1 MSAAVASL
9 LALLA
14 AIAISFASRLNVG
27 VVAIPLAWAAGVYG
41 GRTADAVLS
50 GFPSALFVTLA
61 GVTLLFA
68 LAESNGTVAQL
79 GVRLTLLARG
89 RARLLPI
96 VFFFI
101 ACALSTLGPGAVPA
115 VALIAPLAFATAG
128 VAGIPPFLTALMV
141 ANGANAGN
149 LSPFS
154 AVGIIANTRMASVG
168 LGGHE
173 WKVWA
178 ANFLAHAV
186 VASAAY
192 AWMVRR
198 VPARMSESIAH
209 PEPLSRSQWTTLLVI
224 SIWILAVVALSASL
238 GLAAFAASAV
248 IIAFRCA
255 DEALAFKAMPWSA
268 IVMVCGVA
276 MLVTNAERSGGLDL
290 FTTLL
295 AKLAT
300 PVTINGVIAF
310 VTGVIST
317 CSSTSGVVLPTFL
330 PTVPGLVRQVGGGD
344 PLAVALSIN
353 VGSSLVDVSPLSTI
367 GAICVAAISS
377 HEAARDL
384 FRKMLIWGIAM
395 SIVGALLCLLFA
407 TPFAH
412 ATL

>member
-1 MSAAVASL
+1 VSPAVASL

-14 AIAISFASRLNVG
+14 AIIISFASRLNVG
-27 VVAIPLAWAAGVYG
+27 VVAIPLAWAAGAYA
-41 GRTADAVLS
+41 GRNADAVLS
-50 GFPSALFVTLA
+50 GFPGALFVTLA

-68 LAESNGTVAQL
+68 LAETNGTVAQL
-79 GVRLTLLARG
+79 AARLTLLARG
-89 RARLLPI
+89 RARLLPV
-96 VFFFI
+96 VFFLI

-128 VAGIPPFLTALMV
+128 ATLPAFLTALMV

-186 VASAAY
+186 VAAAAY

-198 VPARMSESIAH
+198 VPAQTTGAVAHLKPFTRAQVLTVTVIFAWIA
-209 PEPLSRSQWTTLLVI
+209 
-224 SIWILAVVALSASL
+224 AVVVFSAPL
-238 GLAAFAASAV
+238 GLAAFAASALV
-248 IIAFRCA
+248 VAIRGA
-255 DEALAFKAMPWSA
+255 DEAAAFRSMPWSA

-290 FTTLL
+290 FTALL

-300 PVTINGVIAF
+300 PATLNGVIAF

-367 GAICVAAISS
+367 GAICVAAIGDQQP
-377 HEAARDL
+377 AREL

-395 SIVGALLCLLFA
+395 SLVGAFLCQLFA
-407 TPFAH
+407 TAFAR
-412 ATL
+412 LFV